1 MAQIKSF
8 GGKLLVVTSGRQ
20 ALRLVPVVKIALFS
34 LTSFAFSPFAVFIT
48 ELISIGYVS
57 SRSICSQYHLRMAD
71 RLYSPQVYTVEG
83 NPGDSRKLSSYA
95 VGSRVIY
102 GYGCPAY

>member
-8 GGKLLVVTSGRQ
+8 GGKLPVVTSGRQ
-20 ALRLVPVVKIALFS
+20 ALRLVPAVKIALFS
-34 LTSFAFSPFAVFIT
+34 SFAFSPFAVFIT